1 MMNAKEY
8 KQIEIAFI
16 AKYAHHWIATEFQ
29 KDLKEVSIA
38 YHQVKSEE
46 EADKRMELV
55 EGWWEN
61 NVDGDMNITVKKV
74 VNLAAFGK
82 EGEG

>member
-1 MMNAKEY
+1 MNAKEY

-82 EGEG
+82 EDEG

>member
-1 MMNAKEY
+1 MNAKEY

-46 EADKRMELV
+46 EAGERYAKACVKLRDSRMGIRLTEEEEKALR
-55 EGWWEN
+55 
-61 NVDGDMNITVKKV
+61 
-74 VNLAAFGK
+74 LAAFGK
-82 EGEG
+82 EEER

>member
-1 MMNAKEY
+1 MNAKEY